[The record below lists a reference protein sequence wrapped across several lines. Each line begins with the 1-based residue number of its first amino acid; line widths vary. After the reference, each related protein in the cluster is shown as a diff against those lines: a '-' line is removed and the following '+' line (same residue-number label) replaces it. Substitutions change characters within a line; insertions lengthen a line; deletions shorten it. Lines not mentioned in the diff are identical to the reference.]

1 MSDRNEMEAHSLSD
15 STQRFTSRVD
25 DYVKYRPRYP
35 AAVLDVL
42 RGRIG
47 LGTDWQ
53 VADIGSGTGISA
65 ELFLSSGNRVFAV
78 EPNEAM
84 RGAAERLLGANV
96 NFKNINGTAEGT
108 TLANLSIDLIV
119 AAQAFHW
126 FNIDAFRAE
135 SLRILKPGSWALLM
149 WNDRQT
155 TGSAFLDDYENLLA
169 EFGTDYKQ
177 IQHRN
182 LGPSHMRQ
190 YFGGDCELMEIP
202 TAQQF
207 DFTGLRGRLTSS
219 SYVPQESAPKF
230 DAMIA
235 ALRALFDRHAV
246 NGKVVMTYQTQLHI
260 GRLT

>member
-1 MSDRNEMEAHSLSD
+1 MSSD

-35 AAVLDVL
+35 VAVVSTL
-42 RGRIG
+42 RDKIG
-47 LGTDWQ
+47 LRADWQ

-65 ELFLSSGNRVFAV
+65 ELFLSNGNRVFAV

-84 RGAAERLLGANV
+84 RTAAENLLGASA
-96 NFKNINGTAEGT
+96 NFKSINGTAEAT
-108 TLANLSIDLIV
+108 TLPNHSIDLIV

-135 SLRILKPGSWALLM
+135 SLRILKPGGWGLLM
-149 WNDRQT
+149 WNDRQI
-155 TGSAFLDDYENLLA
+155 TGSPFLDDYEKLLA

-177 IQHRN
+177 VQHRN
-182 LGPSHMRQ
+182 GGPKALRQ
-190 YFGGDCELMEIP
+190 YFGGDYELIEIP
-202 TAQQF
+202 NAQQF

-219 SYVPQESAPKF
+219 SYVPQKGAPKF

-235 ALRALFDRHAV
+235 ALQKLFDHHAV
-246 NGKVVMTYQTQLHI
+246 NGEVVMTYQTQLHI
-260 GRLT
+260 GRLKN

>member
-1 MSDRNEMEAHSLSD
+1 MHKQND

-25 DYVKYRPRYP
+25 DYVRYRPRYP
-35 AAVLDVL
+35 AAVVDVL
-42 RGRIG
+42 RDKIG
-47 LGTDWQ
+47 LRADWHI
-53 VADIGSGTGISA
+53 ADIGSGTGISA
-65 ELFLSSGNRVFAV
+65 ELFLSNGNRVFAV

-84 RGAAERLLGANV
+84 RTAAEDLHGANT
-96 NFKNINGTAEGT
+96 NFKSINGTAEAT
-108 TLANLSIDLIV
+108 ALPNQSIDLIV

-135 SLRILKPGSWALLM
+135 SLRILKPGGWALLM

-155 TGSAFLDDYENLLA
+155 SGSPFLDDYEKLLA

-182 LGPSHMRQ
+182 LGPTHMQQ
-190 YFGGDCELMEIP
+190 YFGGDYELIELP
-202 TAQQF
+202 NAQRF

-219 SYVPQESAPKF
+219 SYVPQKGAPKF

-235 ALRALFDRHAV
+235 ALQELFDRHAV
-246 NGKVVMTYQTQLHI
+246 NGEVVMTYQTQLHI
-260 GRLT
+260 GRLKS